1 MSLFVLANEIEE
13 GIQPIE
19 MEEGNHK
26 TIMSIS
32 LVHKPYQNWENVL
45 KKSLRIIGCRISFFG
60 GGWACNPSN
69 NIANNPCVV
78 TNFQMKLW

>member
-1 MSLFVLANEIEE
+1 MSLFALANEIEE

-32 LVHKPYQNWENVL
+32 LVYKPYQNWENVL
-45 KKSLRIIGCRISFFG
+45 KKSLRIIGCRISFFWG
-60 GGWACNPSN
+60 AGHVIQATTLP
-69 NIANNPCVV
+69 ITLVLLPI
-78 TNFQMKLW
+78 FR